1 MASDRGLP
9 LLAEAPS
16 MDSTQKTARPGVDIR
31 VALSSSTKTTALKG
45 RQGLSSAKPQLDL
58 SSVAI
63 PLRSK
68 VKAVIRR
75 IARVC
80 YRAVKPF
87 ARPIAFR
94 LRAYFT
100 IVLQHEIQQAH
111 LRTIKELEQHARLQR
126 QSTERLLATHTATLL
141 KALKS
146 SQKATSPELEAL
158 RAQSEEQL
166 AGVQQ
171 LLQKILVPGDTFV
184 NVGAGVGAN
193 ALAAHLALEGQGR
206 VVAFAPSSAVHA
218 PLRGPLRIDDILGD
232 NDRADLIVIDSGNA
246 GLHVLEGASRSIA
259 FNRNIA
265 VVVEL
270 GTRQAGGIGDSSR
283 KLLPFFNDRGFQYA
297 VIDSASGALHESA
310 DLVMG
315 QTKAAGLLFARP
327 GSPAWAR
334 ARGEQ

>member
-1 MASDRGLP
+1 
-9 LLAEAPS
+9 

-45 RQGLSSAKPQLDL
+45 RQRLSSATPQLEP
-58 SSVAI
+58 SSIAI

-68 VKAVIRR
+68 VKAIVRR
-75 IARVC
+75 IARLC

-100 IVLQHEIQQAH
+100 VILQQEIQQAH
-111 LRTIKELEQHARLQR
+111 LRTTKELEQHARLQR
-126 QSTERLLATHTATLL
+126 ELTERLLATHTGTLL

-146 SQKATSPELEAL
+146 SQRASSPASGAL
-158 RAQSEEQL
+158 QTQFQEQL

-171 LLQKILVPGDTFV
+171 LMQKILVPGDTFV

-193 ALAAHLALEGQGR
+193 ALAAHLALDGQGH
-206 VVAFAPSSAVHA
+206 VVAFAPLSGARA
-218 PLRGPLRIDDILGD
+218 PMRGPLRIDDLLGD
-232 NDRADLIVIDSGNA
+232 NGRADLILIDSSNA
-246 GLHVLEGASRSIA
+246 RLHVLEGASRSIA

-270 GTRQAGGIGDSSR
+270 AARQPSERGELSNE
-283 KLLPFFNDRGFQYA
+283 LLRFFTDRGFQHA
-297 VIDSASGALHESA
+297 VIDSDSGALHDDA
-310 DLVMG
+310 DLKMEH
-315 QTKAAGLLFARP
+315 TKSAGLLFARP
-327 GSPAWAR
+327 DSPAWAR
-334 ARGEQ
+334 ARGER